1 MFLCSSHF
9 QPALFIDPSLSPT
22 LARSNQQAAPRSCAG
37 RTQARRRTTAP
48 ARTSAFPGHCSF
60 REVAVASLASMAPP
74 SSPQPATAVPP
85 QIILRSKVHCPQQSK
100 RSPDAEAVMGE
111 GGVPRCRRMHSRLR
125 LPPKRPVPADLR
137 DLCFNC
143 FSPVHRAAQCRSR
156 HRCFKCRS
164 IGHLSYYCFGMSRP
178 AGEQPALG
186 HRVSVWR
193 RVSARTPST
202 DTAAGAA
209 SVGSRQHLPHG
220 GVCTSQ
226 VLDLHFASKVY
237 VTFVLKPF
245 RTPPSMQVIFAK
257 KKKTPSCL
265 PLQNNARTT
274 PDSSTS
280 LRLGQGWSRRRPR
293 LPPSSN
299 SAVAYSRRRRVVASI
314 RRPRLLTGGPS
325 PARRQAVALACS
337 PPGRRLASN
346 RAYGTRASSRW
357 RHHTPRTAGTRAAAS
372 LAAHTSPGVLA
383 AIASPRSRRLL
394 LSCRPRPPLH
404 HEPVGSASLKPCLLE
419 GSSSR
424 AATWSR
430 SRRPAA
436 SSRRAP

>member
-1 MFLCSSHF
+1 MFLCSSHL
-9 QPALFIDPSLSPT
+9 QPALFIDRRLSPT

-257 KKKTPSCL
+257 KKKNSQLPSS
-265 PLQNNARTT
+265 PKQRTHNARLFHFVTIG
-274 PDSSTS
+274 P
-280 LRLGQGWSRRRPR
+280 GVEPP
-293 LPPSSN
+293 PPSPT
-299 SAVAYSRRRRVVASI
+299 AIVELCRGLQPPPPGRRLHPPPSLAHRR
-314 RRPRLLTGGPS
+314 T
-325 PARRQAVALACS
+325 LACS
-337 PPGRRLASN
+337 PPGRR
-346 RAYGTRASSRW
+346 
-357 RHHTPRTAGTRAAAS
+357 PRLLTAG
-372 LAAHTSPGVLA
+372 P
-383 AIASPRSRRLL
+383 SPRFQ
-394 LSCRPRPPLH
+394 
-404 HEPVGSASLKPCLLE
+404 
-419 GSSSR
+419 SSVWHAR
-424 AATWSR
+424 EQ
-430 SRRPAA
+430 
-436 SSRRAP
+436 